1 MSEKSAPVLLHID
14 DLSHDGRGIAR
25 RDGKVCFV
33 AGALAGEDV
42 QACLVQRHRRH
53 DEYALVQVAVP
64 AAQRVTPPCPI
75 ADRCGG
81 CDLQHLDPAAQL
93 AHKTRSVLDVL
104 QRRAA
109 AVPDTVEAPLTS
121 PDLGYRRRARL
132 AWQVP
137 KRGAPVL
144 GFRGAGSRAVVA
156 VPACPVLMA
165 PLAALPGRL
174 QPLLARLRRP
184 AAVGHVE
191 LAVSEGPEGGY
202 DPLIHL
208 HMVVPLDAE
217 DRTALAAF
225 AEDVGAYLSVGIPD
239 ATPELVH
246 QPRAAAPGYRL
257 PDFGLR
263 LTFGPGDFLQGNA
276 AVNRALVSRVADWLE
291 PLPRGPLVDAF
302 CGLGNFSL
310 PLARRGFPVTGM
322 EGSAA
327 QVGRARANAHGNG
340 IAGAS
345 FLQRDL
351 SAGLP
356 RTREGFEVAVL
367 DPPRTGAAALVEDLA
382 AARVATVV
390 YVSCE
395 PQTLARDAALLIHQG
410 YRLEQLCLADMFPQT
425 SHVETVA
432 MFRR

>member
-1 MSEKSAPVLLHID
+1 MSENSAPVLLHID

-25 RDGKVCFV
+25 RAGKVCFV

-42 QACLVQRHRRH
+42 QARLLQRHRRH
-53 DEYALVQVAVP
+53 DEYALVQVVVP
-64 AAQRVTPPCPI
+64 AGERVAPPCPI

-93 AHKTRSVLDVL
+93 AHKGRSVLDVL
-104 QRRAA
+104 QRRAG
-109 AVPDTVEAPLTS
+109 AVPDSVEAPLIS
-121 PDLGYRRRARL
+121 PGLGYRRRARL
-132 AWQVP
+132 AWHVP

-144 GFRGAGSRAVVA
+144 GFRGAGSRAVVT
-156 VPACPVLMA
+156 VPACPVLMG

-191 LAVSEGPEGGY
+191 LAVSEAPEGGD

-208 HMVVPLDAE
+208 HTVAALDGE
-217 DRTALAAF
+217 DRAAVAAF
-225 AEDVGAYLSVGIPD
+225 AAAEGAYLSIGVAD

-246 QPRAAAPGYRL
+246 QPRTAAPGYRL
-257 PDFGLR
+257 PEFGLR
-263 LTFGPGDFLQGNA
+263 LTFAPGDFLQGNA
-276 AVNRALVSRVADWLE
+276 DVNRALVSRVADWLE
-291 PLPRGPLVDAF
+291 PLARGPLVDAF

-310 PLARRGFPVTGM
+310 PLARRGFPVTGID
-322 EGSAA
+322 GSAA
-327 QVGRARANAHGNG
+327 LAARARSNADANGV
-340 IAGAS
+340 AGVS

-356 RTREGFEVAVL
+356 RMRERFEVAVL
-367 DPPRTGAAALVEDLA
+367 DPPRTGAAVLVEDLA

-395 PQTLARDAALLIHQG
+395 PQTLARDAALLILQG
-410 YRLEQLCLADMFPQT
+410 YRLERLCLADMFPQT

-432 MFRR
+432 LFRR